1 MFIKAMETEAEIKS
15 KAQVHCQTW
24 HETYG
29 HHLPASYLEGITE
42 EFCLERAQ
50 AYPDN
55 TLIAVQDNEILGF
68 ATYSEVSNGVGEIF
82 ALYVLKAY
90 QGQQIG
96 YRLIKEC
103 LKKLPDARQIILWV
117 LKDNQQAISFYQRC
131 GFVADGQEKEIDL
144 GKLMIAIKMTMEG
157 RG

>member
-50 AYPDN
+50 
-55 TLIAVQDNEILGF
+55 
-68 ATYSEVSNGVGEIF
+68 
-82 ALYVLKAY
+82 AY